1 MFRSRSWFGGNW
13 NRPKNRLSLE
23 HLKYLYSILEKNT
36 TVSESNRGLLVESLR
51 CIAEILIWGDQHDSS
66 VFDFF
71 LEKNMLSYFLHIM
84 RQKSGGSSFVCV
96 QLLQTLNILFENI
109 RNETSLYYLLSNNHV
124 NSIIVHKFDF
134 SDEDVMGY
142 YILFLKTLSLKLNTH
157 TIHFFYNEHTNDF
170 PLYTEAIKFF
180 NHPES
185 MVRIAVR
192 TISLNVYKVQNASML
207 RFIRD
212 KTAAPYFSNLVWFIG
227 KHILELDTCV
237 RTDIDHQSN
246 QKLSNLVAEHLD
258 HLHYLNDI
266 LLLEIDDLNAV
277 LTEHLLHKLFVPL
290 YIFSL
295 TPAPPP
301 TSLAVVTQNLAA
313 VLNRP
318 VDIDIQDINNP
329 RVSSIVALYL
339 LSLVFLVITHAPL
352 VHALAWVILN
362 GDHGVFKEGAAEILN
377 AYVEHRL
384 AVVPGFGEPRESLEQ
399 ALETVGANS
408 SSYSYDGDNLNTVEA
423 TAGTSGAALALA
435 TNAEANLVV
444 TTTTTTTKIA
454 TEGADSDAE
463 LSARKI
469 SVGSASA
476 AAQVV
481 LNNVKLGNIT
491 DEEKEELQKLV
502 QPTQAYSELSRPFLE
517 MVLSALDC
525 TENDY
530 LALLALCLIYAM
542 AYNRG
547 VKNEWFEQ
555 VLSKSAKGSY
565 SYKTEL
571 IERLLHIISLSNQP
585 SCRIRLI
592 TIEIALQLLVT
603 FSKPYTDEACITEV
617 QQDALFSARNQSM
630 VVLRNFYKSED
641 IFLDLFEDEFNEM
654 RKTNLNVEFL
664 CMDST
669 ILLPPT
675 GTPLTGI
682 NFTRRLPCGEVEK
695 ARRAI
700 RVFFLLRRTCQQFL
714 NEKET
719 LLPLTNTM
727 HLVQVD
733 NVLDLNNSD
742 LIACTVITK
751 DSTKQR
757 RFLVIDSL
765 QLILVEPDAKLLGW
779 GVAKFVG
786 FLQDVEVVG
795 DKDDSRCLHITVHRG
810 GATHNRTPL
819 LSAKFLF
826 DDHIRCMAAKQRLT
840 KGRSKARQKKMYQ
853 IAQLIEI
860 PGQVIDSPVY
870 AVAGLRAGSV
880 ASSSSRSSREH
891 RPILSTA
898 NRVPGF
904 AAALKRESNNS
915 GGVCRIQM
923 AQNRSIEGIRN
934 ENVGRPRRRNSNS
947 SSQSSTSQ
955 TRESN
960 GSTAREHSPSSS
972 SQSRENSQ
980 NRASTRSRDS
990 SPRVPRPRSEEIPLE
1005 DFQHSRNNSPHSRAN
1020 SSHVNTPTRAH
1031 TPSRALNYEQIAIPV
1046 HNGIPR
1052 ETHSPAPL
1060 HASQLNGV
1068 AIAKEVVVPVANSEE
1083 TSFIG
1088 SEEGASSDQRRRG
1101 IIETV

>member
-1 MFRSRSWFGGNW
+1 MFRSRSWFGGPW
-13 NRPKNRLSLE
+13 GGRPKNRLSLE

-51 CIAEILIWGDQHDSS
+51 CIAEILIWGDQHDSL

-124 NSIIVHKFDF
+124 NSIMVHKFDF

-192 TISLNVYKVQNASML
+192 TISLNVYKVQNSSML

-258 HLHYLNDI
+258 HLHYLSDI
-266 LLLEIDDLNAV
+266 LLLDIKDLNAV

-301 TSLAVVTQNLAA
+301 PSLAVVTQNLAA
-313 VLNRP
+313 VLNRN
-318 VDIDIQDINNP
+318 VDIDIQEIHNP
-329 RVSSIVALYL
+329 RVSSIVALFL
-339 LSLVFLVITHAPL
+339 LSLVFLVVSHAPL
-352 VHALAWVILN
+352 VHALAWVVLN
-362 GDHGVFKEGAAEILN
+362 GDHSVFKEGAAEILN
-377 AYVEHRL
+377 SYVEHREV
-384 AVVPGFGEPRESLEQ
+384 VVPGFGEPNESLEQ
-399 ALETVGANS
+399 ALDTVTGQSSASSYALSEDSGVES
-408 SSYSYDGDNLNTVEA
+408 SSPAATELDSQAEAVEA
-423 TAGTSGAALALA
+423 
-435 TNAEANLVV
+435 EQ
-444 TTTTTTTKIA
+444 TK
-454 TEGADSDAE
+454 
-463 LSARKI
+463 LR
-469 SVGSASA
+469 
-476 AAQVV
+476 
-481 LNNVKLGNIT
+481 NIT
-491 DEEKEELQKLV
+491 DEEKQLLQKSSSAKSDF
-502 QPTQAYSELSRPFLE
+502 TEMAKPFLDT
-517 MVLSALDC
+517 VLHALDC

-530 LALLALCLIYAM
+530 LALLSLCLIYAM
-542 AYNRG
+542 SHNRG
-547 VKNEWFEQ
+547 IKNEWFDQ
-555 VLSKSAKGSY
+555 VLAKSTRGAF
-565 SYKTEL
+565 SYKTAL
-571 IERLLHIISLSNQP
+571 IEHLLSIITQSSQP
-585 SCRIRLI
+585 SSRIRLI
-592 TIEIALQLLVT
+592 TVEIALELLVT
-603 FSKPYTDEACITEV
+603 FTRPSSDETRCITAA
-617 QQDALFSARNQSM
+617 QQDLLFSARNQSM
-630 VVLRNFYKSED
+630 AVLRNFYKSED
-641 IFLDLFEDEFNEM
+641 IFLDLFEDEYNEM
-654 RKTNLNVEFL
+654 RKAQLNVEFL

-700 RVFFLLRRTCQQFL
+700 RVYFLLRRTCQKFL
-714 NEKET
+714 NEKES
-719 LLPLTNTM
+719 LLPLTNVVN
-727 HLVQVD
+727 LVQVE

-742 LIACTVITK
+742 LIACTVVAK
-751 DSTKQR
+751 DSSKQR
-757 RFLVIDSL
+757 RFLVIDAL

-786 FLQDVEVVG
+786 FLQDVEVQG

-810 GATHNRTPL
+810 GVTHNRTPL

-860 PGQVIDSPVY
+860 PGQMDSPVF
-870 AVAGLRAGSV
+870 AVGGTMATSSGGGSGN
-880 ASSSSRSSREH
+880 SSGSSSRSGHH
-891 RPILSTA
+891 RPMFSTS

-904 AAALKRESNNS
+904 AAVLRGNNS
-915 GGVCRIQM
+915 AGVSRTQI
-923 AQNRSIEGIRN
+923 AQNRSIEG
-934 ENVGRPRRRNSNS
+934 
-947 SSQSSTSQ
+947 
-955 TRESN
+955 
-960 GSTAREHSPSSS
+960 
-972 SQSRENSQ
+972 
-980 NRASTRSRDS
+980 
-990 SPRVPRPRSEEIPLE
+990 SEEIPLE
-1005 DFQHSRNNSPHSRAN
+1005 DFQHSRTNSPHSRGNPSPA
-1020 SSHVNTPTRAH
+1020 SRSH
-1031 TPSRALNYEQIAIPV
+1031 TPIRVLHYDQLSG
-1046 HNGIPR
+1046 HNGSPR
-1052 ETHSPAPL
+1052 D
-1060 HASQLNGV
+1060 ASLGGTNALLGQLNGLPR
-1068 AIAKEVVVPVANSEE
+1068 EVLPVQSSEE

-1088 SEEGASSDQRRRG
+1088 SDGNEATGGSEGRRRG
-1101 IIETV
+1101 AIETV

>member
-1 MFRSRSWFGGNW
+1 MFRSRSWFGGPW
-13 NRPKNRLSLE
+13 GGRPKNRLSLE

-51 CIAEILIWGDQHDSS
+51 CIAEILIWGDQHDSL

-124 NSIIVHKFDF
+124 NSIMVHKFDF

-192 TISLNVYKVQNASML
+192 TISLNVYKVQNPSML

-258 HLHYLNDI
+258 HLHYLSDI
-266 LLLEIDDLNAV
+266 LLLEIKDLNAV

-301 TSLAVVTQNLAA
+301 PSLAVVTQNLAA
-313 VLNRP
+313 VLNRN
-318 VDIDIQDINNP
+318 VDIDIQEMHNP
-329 RVSSIVALYL
+329 RVSSIVALFL
-339 LSLVFLVITHAPL
+339 LSLVFLVVSHAPL

-362 GDHGVFKEGAAEILN
+362 GDHSVFKEGAAEILN
-377 AYVEHRL
+377 SYVEHREV
-384 AVVPGFGEPRESLEQ
+384 VVPGFGEPNESLEQ
-399 ALETVGANS
+399 ALDTVTGQSSS
-408 SSYSYDGDNLNTVEA
+408 SSYALSEDSGVESSSPATTELDSQADAVEA
-423 TAGTSGAALALA
+423 
-435 TNAEANLVV
+435 EQ
-444 TTTTTTTKIA
+444 I
-454 TEGADSDAE
+454 
-463 LSARKI
+463 
-469 SVGSASA
+469 
-476 AAQVV
+476 
-481 LNNVKLGNIT
+481 KLRNIT
-491 DEEKEELQKLV
+491 DEEKQLLQKSSSS
-502 QPTQAYSELSRPFLE
+502 TKADFAEMAKPFLDT
-517 MVLSALDC
+517 VLHALDC

-530 LALLALCLIYAM
+530 LALLSLCLIYAM
-542 AYNRG
+542 SHNRDG
-547 VKNEWFEQ
+547 IKNEWFEQ
-555 VLSKSAKGSY
+555 VLAKSTRGAF
-565 SYKTEL
+565 SYKTAL
-571 IERLLHIISLSNQP
+571 IEHLLNIITQSSQP
-585 SCRIRLI
+585 SSRIRLI
-592 TIEIALQLLVT
+592 TVEIALELLVT
-603 FSKPYTDEACITEV
+603 FTRPSSDDSRCITAA
-617 QQDALFSARNQSM
+617 QQDLLFSARNQSM
-630 VVLRNFYKSED
+630 VVLRNFYRSED
-641 IFLDLFEDEFNEM
+641 IFLDLFEDEYNEM
-654 RKTNLNVEFL
+654 RKAQLNVEFL

-700 RVFFLLRRTCQQFL
+700 RVYFLLRRTCQKFL
-714 NEKET
+714 NEKES
-719 LLPLTNTM
+719 LLPLTNVVN
-727 HLVQVD
+727 LVQVE

-742 LIACTVITK
+742 LIACTVVAK
-751 DSTKQR
+751 DSSKQR
-757 RFLVIDSL
+757 RFLVIDAL

-786 FLQDVEVVG
+786 FLQDVEVQG

-810 GATHNRTPL
+810 GVTHNRTPL

-860 PGQVIDSPVY
+860 PGQMDSPVY
-870 AVAGLRAGSV
+870 AVGGTMV
-880 ASSSSRSSREH
+880 ASSSGGSGNSSGSSSRSSHH
-891 RPILSTA
+891 RPMFSTA

-904 AAALKRESNNS
+904 AAVLRGSNS
-915 GGVCRIQM
+915 AGVSRTQM
-923 AQNRSIEGIRN
+923 APNRSIEG
-934 ENVGRPRRRNSNS
+934 
-947 SSQSSTSQ
+947 
-955 TRESN
+955 
-960 GSTAREHSPSSS
+960 
-972 SQSRENSQ
+972 
-980 NRASTRSRDS
+980 
-990 SPRVPRPRSEEIPLE
+990 SEEIPLE
-1005 DFQHSRNNSPHSRAN
+1005 DFQHSRNNSPHSRGNPSPA
-1020 SSHVNTPTRAH
+1020 SRSH
-1031 TPSRALNYEQIAIPV
+1031 TPIRVLHYDQLSG
-1046 HNGIPR
+1046 HSGSPR
-1052 ETHSPAPL
+1052 EASLGGTNAL
-1060 HASQLNGV
+1060 LSQLNGL
-1068 AIAKEVVVPVANSEE
+1068 AREVPPTQSSEE

-1088 SEEGASSDQRRRG
+1088 SDGNEATGGSEGRRRG
-1101 IIETV
+1101 AIETV

>member
-1 MFRSRSWFGGNW
+1 MFRSRSWFGGPW
-13 NRPKNRLSLE
+13 GGRPKNRLSLE

-51 CIAEILIWGDQHDSS
+51 CIAEILIWGDQHDSL

-124 NSIIVHKFDF
+124 NSIMVHKFDF

-192 TISLNVYKVQNASML
+192 TISLNVYKVQNTSML

-258 HLHYLNDI
+258 HLHYLSDI
-266 LLLEIDDLNAV
+266 LLLEIKDLNAV

-301 TSLAVVTQNLAA
+301 PSLAVVTQNLAA
-313 VLNRP
+313 VLNRN
-318 VDIDIQDINNP
+318 VDIDIQEMHNP
-329 RVSSIVALYL
+329 RVSSIVALFL
-339 LSLVFLVITHAPL
+339 LSLVFLVVSHAPL

-362 GDHGVFKEGAAEILN
+362 GNHSVFKEGAAEILN
-377 AYVEHRL
+377 SYVEHREV
-384 AVVPGFGEPRESLEQ
+384 VVPGFGEPNESLEQ
-399 ALETVGANS
+399 ALDTVTGQSSS
-408 SSYSYDGDNLNTVEA
+408 SSYALSEDSGVESSSPATTELDSQADVVEA
-423 TAGTSGAALALA
+423 EQL
-435 TNAEANLVV
+435 
-444 TTTTTTTKIA
+444 
-454 TEGADSDAE
+454 
-463 LSARKI
+463 
-469 SVGSASA
+469 
-476 AAQVV
+476 
-481 LNNVKLGNIT
+481 KLRNIT
-491 DEEKEELQKLV
+491 DEEKQLLQKSSSSTKAEFV
-502 QPTQAYSELSRPFLE
+502 EMANPFLDT
-517 MVLSALDC
+517 VLHALDC

-530 LALLALCLIYAM
+530 LALLSLCLIYAM
-542 AYNRG
+542 SHNRDG
-547 VKNEWFEQ
+547 IKNEWFEH
-555 VLSKSAKGSY
+555 VLAKSTRGAF
-565 SYKTEL
+565 SYKTAL
-571 IERLLHIISLSNQP
+571 IEHLLNIITQSSQP
-585 SCRIRLI
+585 SSRIRLI
-592 TIEIALQLLVT
+592 TVEIALELLVT
-603 FSKPYTDEACITEV
+603 FTRPSSDDSRCITAA
-617 QQDALFSARNQSM
+617 QQDLLFSARNQSM

-641 IFLDLFEDEFNEM
+641 IFLDLFEDEYNEM
-654 RKTNLNVEFL
+654 RKAQLNVEFL

-700 RVFFLLRRTCQQFL
+700 RVYFLLRRTCQKFL

-719 LLPLTNTM
+719 LLPLTNVVN
-727 HLVQVD
+727 LVQVE

-742 LIACTVITK
+742 LIACTVVAK
-751 DSTKQR
+751 DSSKQR
-757 RFLVIDSL
+757 RFLVIDAL

-786 FLQDVEVVG
+786 FLQDVEVQG

-810 GATHNRTPL
+810 GVTHNRTPL

-860 PGQVIDSPVY
+860 PGQMDSPVY
-870 AVAGLRAGSV
+870 AVGGTMV
-880 ASSSSRSSREH
+880 ASSSGGSGNSSGSSSRSSHH
-891 RPILSTA
+891 RPMFSTA

-904 AAALKRESNNS
+904 AAVLRGSNS
-915 GGVCRIQM
+915 AGVSRTQM
-923 AQNRSIEGIRN
+923 APNRSIEG
-934 ENVGRPRRRNSNS
+934 
-947 SSQSSTSQ
+947 
-955 TRESN
+955 
-960 GSTAREHSPSSS
+960 
-972 SQSRENSQ
+972 
-980 NRASTRSRDS
+980 
-990 SPRVPRPRSEEIPLE
+990 SEEIPLE
-1005 DFQHSRNNSPHSRAN
+1005 DFQHSRNNSPHSRGN
-1020 SSHVNTPTRAH
+1020 
-1031 TPSRALNYEQIAIPV
+1031 
-1046 HNGIPR
+1046 
-1052 ETHSPAPL
+1052 HSPASRSHTPIRVL
-1060 HASQLNGV
+1060 HYDQLSGHSGSPREASLVGTNALLSQLNGL
-1068 AIAKEVVVPVANSEE
+1068 AREVVPAQSSEE

-1088 SEEGASSDQRRRG
+1088 SDANEATGGSEGRRRG
-1101 IIETV
+1101 AIETV

>member
-1 MFRSRSWFGGNW
+1 MFRSRSWFGGPW
-13 NRPKNRLSLE
+13 GGRPKNRLSLE

-51 CIAEILIWGDQHDSS
+51 CIAEILIWGDQHDSL

-124 NSIIVHKFDF
+124 NSIMVHKFDF

-192 TISLNVYKVQNASML
+192 TISLNVYKVQNPSML

-258 HLHYLNDI
+258 HLHYLSDI
-266 LLLEIDDLNAV
+266 LLLEIKDLNAV

-301 TSLAVVTQNLAA
+301 PSLAVVTQNLAA
-313 VLNRP
+313 VLNRN
-318 VDIDIQDINNP
+318 VDIDIQEMHNP
-329 RVSSIVALYL
+329 RVSSIVALFL
-339 LSLVFLVITHAPL
+339 LSLVFLVVSHAPL

-362 GDHGVFKEGAAEILN
+362 GNHSVFKEGAAEILN
-377 AYVEHRL
+377 SYVEHREV
-384 AVVPGFGEPRESLEQ
+384 VVPGFGEPNESLEQ
-399 ALETVGANS
+399 ALDTVTGQSSS
-408 SSYSYDGDNLNTVEA
+408 SSYALSEDSGVESSSPA
-423 TAGTSGAALALA
+423 TTELDSQADAIE
-435 TNAEANLVV
+435 AEQ
-444 TTTTTTTKIA
+444 I
-454 TEGADSDAE
+454 
-463 LSARKI
+463 
-469 SVGSASA
+469 
-476 AAQVV
+476 
-481 LNNVKLGNIT
+481 KLRNIT
-491 DEEKEELQKLV
+491 DEEKQLLQKSSSSTKADIAEMV
-502 QPTQAYSELSRPFLE
+502 NPFLDT
-517 MVLSALDC
+517 VLHALDC

-530 LALLALCLIYAM
+530 LALLSLCLIYAM
-542 AYNRG
+542 SHNRDG
-547 VKNEWFEQ
+547 IKNEWFEH
-555 VLSKSAKGSY
+555 VLAKSTRGAF
-565 SYKTEL
+565 SYKTAL
-571 IERLLHIISLSNQP
+571 IEHLLNIITQSSQP
-585 SCRIRLI
+585 SSRIRLI
-592 TIEIALQLLVT
+592 TVEIALELLVT
-603 FSKPYTDEACITEV
+603 FTRPSSDDSRCITAA
-617 QQDALFSARNQSM
+617 QQDLLFSARNQSM

-641 IFLDLFEDEFNEM
+641 IFLDLFEDEYNEM
-654 RKTNLNVEFL
+654 RKAQLNVEFL

-700 RVFFLLRRTCQQFL
+700 RVYFLLRRTCQKFL

-719 LLPLTNTM
+719 LLPLTNLVN
-727 HLVQVD
+727 LVQVE

-742 LIACTVITK
+742 LIACTVVAK
-751 DSTKQR
+751 DSSKQR
-757 RFLVIDSL
+757 RFLVIDAL

-786 FLQDVEVVG
+786 FLQDVEVQG

-810 GATHNRTPL
+810 GVTHNRTPL

-860 PGQVIDSPVY
+860 PGQMDSPVY
-870 AVAGLRAGSV
+870 AVGGTMAASSCGGSGN
-880 ASSSSRSSREH
+880 SSGSSSRSGHH
-891 RPILSTA
+891 RPMFSTS

-904 AAALKRESNNS
+904 AAVLRGSNS
-915 GGVCRIQM
+915 AGVSRTQM
-923 AQNRSIEGIRN
+923 APNRSIEGIRN
-934 ENVGRPRRRNSNS
+934 ESAGRSRRRSP
-947 SSQSSTSQ
+947 SSTSGSNLRADHSD
-955 TRESN
+955 RE
-960 GSTAREHSPSSS
+960 RSPSVSMGSHSS

-980 NRASTRSRDS
+980 PRSTGNRSRES
-990 SPRVPRPRSEEIPLE
+990 SPRMPRPRSEEIPLE
-1005 DFQHSRNNSPHSRAN
+1005 DFQHSRNNSPHSRGNPSPA
-1020 SSHVNTPTRAH
+1020 SRSH
-1031 TPSRALNYEQIAIPV
+1031 TPIRVLHYDQLSG
-1046 HNGIPR
+1046 HSGSPR
-1052 ETHSPAPL
+1052 EASLGGTNAL
-1060 HASQLNGV
+1060 LSQLNGLPR
-1068 AIAKEVVVPVANSEE
+1068 EVIPARSSEE

-1088 SEEGASSDQRRRG
+1088 GDGNEATGGSEGRRRG
-1101 IIETV
+1101 AIETV

>member
-246 QKLSNLVAEHLD
+246 QRLSNLVAEHLD

-318 VDIDIQDINNP
+318 VDIDIQEINNP

-362 GDHGVFKEGAAEILN
+362 GDHSVFKEGAAEILN

-384 AVVPGFGEPRESLEQ
+384 TVVPGFGEPRESLEQ

-408 SSYSYDGDNLNTVEA
+408 TSHSYDTDNLHNTLEA
-423 TAGTSGAALALA
+423 PAATSSAR
-435 TNAEANLVV
+435 
-444 TTTTTTTKIA
+444 
-454 TEGADSDAE
+454 EGARANAAE
-463 LSARKI
+463 STSNTATTEEQCAESGMCGI
-469 SVGSASA
+469 SVETASA
-476 AAQVV
+476 AAQAV
-481 LNNVKLGNIT
+481 LNNAKLANIT
-491 DEEKEELQKLV
+491 DEEKEKIQKLV
-502 QPTQAYSELSRPFLE
+502 QPARAFNELNRPFLE

-530 LALLALCLIYAM
+530 LALLSLCLIYAM

-547 VKNEWFEQ
+547 VKNDWFEQ
-555 VLSKSAKGSY
+555 VLSQSAKGTY

-571 IERLLHIISLSNQP
+571 IERLLHIITLSNQP

-603 FSKPYTDEACITEV
+603 FTKPCTDDACITEA
-617 QQDALFSARNQSM
+617 QRDALFSARNQSM

-700 RVFFLLRRTCQQFL
+700 RDFFLLRKTCQQFL

-727 HLVQVD
+727 NLVQVD

-751 DSTKQR
+751 ESTKQR

-853 IAQLIEI
+853 IAQLIEM

-880 ASSSSRSSREH
+880 ASSSSRSSRDH
-891 RPILSTA
+891 RPILTTT

-904 AAALKRESNNS
+904 AAALKRDTTSA

-934 ENVGRPRRRNSNS
+934 ESAGRPRRRNSNS
-947 SSQSSTSQ
+947 SSHSSTSQ
-955 TRESN
+955 NRDANSSP
-960 GSTAREHSPSSS
+960 GREHSPRSSRDN
-972 SQSRENSQ
+972 SQSRS
-980 NRASTRSRDS
+980 ATRSRDN
-990 SPRVPRPRSEEIPLE
+990 SPRMPRPRSEEIPLE

-1020 SSHVNTPTRAH
+1020 SSHLNTPTRAH
-1031 TPSRALNYEQIAIPV
+1031 TPSRALNYEPIAITV
-1046 HNGIPR
+1046 HNGTPHD
-1052 ETHSPAPL
+1052 THSPAP
-1060 HASQLNGV
+1060 HHGTQLNGV
-1068 AIAKEVVVPVANSEE
+1068 PIAKEVLVPVASSEE

-1088 SEEGASSDQRRRG
+1088 NEEAATSEQRRRG

>member
-1 MFRSRSWFGGNW
+1 MFRSRSWFGGPW
-13 NRPKNRLSLE
+13 GGRPKNRLSLE

-51 CIAEILIWGDQHDSS
+51 CIAEILIWGDQHDSL

-124 NSIIVHKFDF
+124 NSIMVHKFDF

-192 TISLNVYKVQNASML
+192 TISLNVYKVQNSSML

-258 HLHYLNDI
+258 HLHYLSDI
-266 LLLEIDDLNAV
+266 LLLDIKDLNAV

-301 TSLAVVTQNLAA
+301 PSLAVVTQNLAA
-313 VLNRP
+313 VLNRN
-318 VDIDIQDINNP
+318 VDIDIQEMHNP
-329 RVSSIVALYL
+329 RVSSIVALFL
-339 LSLVFLVITHAPL
+339 LSLVFLVVSHAPL

-362 GDHGVFKEGAAEILN
+362 GDHSVFKEGAAEILN
-377 AYVEHRL
+377 SYVEHREV
-384 AVVPGFGEPRESLEQ
+384 VVPGFGEPNESLEQ
-399 ALETVGANS
+399 ALDTVTGQSSASSYALSEDSGVES
-408 SSYSYDGDNLNTVEA
+408 SSPAATELDSQADAVEA
-423 TAGTSGAALALA
+423 
-435 TNAEANLVV
+435 EQ
-444 TTTTTTTKIA
+444 TK
-454 TEGADSDAE
+454 
-463 LSARKI
+463 LR
-469 SVGSASA
+469 
-476 AAQVV
+476 
-481 LNNVKLGNIT
+481 NIT
-491 DEEKEELQKLV
+491 DEEKQLLQKSSSS
-502 QPTQAYSELSRPFLE
+502 AKSDFGEMAKPFLDT
-517 MVLSALDC
+517 VLHALDC

-530 LALLALCLIYAM
+530 LALLSLCLIYAM
-542 AYNRG
+542 SHNRG
-547 VKNEWFEQ
+547 IKNEWFEQ
-555 VLSKSAKGSY
+555 VLAKSTRGAF
-565 SYKTEL
+565 SYKTAL
-571 IERLLHIISLSNQP
+571 IEHLLNIITQSSQP
-585 SCRIRLI
+585 SSRIRLI
-592 TIEIALQLLVT
+592 TVEIALELLVT
-603 FSKPYTDEACITEV
+603 FTRPSSDETRCITSA
-617 QQDALFSARNQSM
+617 QQDLLFSARNQSM
-630 VVLRNFYKSED
+630 AVLRNFYKSED
-641 IFLDLFEDEFNEM
+641 IFLDLFEDEYNEM
-654 RKTNLNVEFL
+654 RKAHLNVEFL

-700 RVFFLLRRTCQQFL
+700 RVYFLLRRTCQKFL
-714 NEKET
+714 NEKES
-719 LLPLTNTM
+719 LLPLTNVVN
-727 HLVQVD
+727 LVQVE

-742 LIACTVITK
+742 LIACTVVAK
-751 DSTKQR
+751 DSSKQR
-757 RFLVIDSL
+757 RFLVIDAL

-786 FLQDVEVVG
+786 FLQDVEVQG

-810 GATHNRTPL
+810 GVTHNRTPL

-860 PGQVIDSPVY
+860 PGQMDSPVF
-870 AVAGLRAGSV
+870 AVGGTMATSSGGGSGN
-880 ASSSSRSSREH
+880 SSGSSSRSSHH
-891 RPILSTA
+891 RPMFTA

-904 AAALKRESNNS
+904 AAVLRGNNS
-915 GGVCRIQM
+915 AGVSRTQM

-934 ENVGRPRRRNSNS
+934 ESAGRSRRRSP
-947 SSQSSTSQ
+947 SSTSGSNLRADHSD
-955 TRESN
+955 RE
-960 GSTAREHSPSSS
+960 RSPSVSVGSISS

-980 NRASTRSRDS
+980 PRSSGNRSRES
-990 SPRVPRPRSEEIPLE
+990 SPRMPRPRSEEIPLE
-1005 DFQHSRNNSPHSRAN
+1005 DFQHSRNNSPHSRGNPSPA
-1020 SSHVNTPTRAH
+1020 SRSH
-1031 TPSRALNYEQIAIPV
+1031 TPIRVLHYDQLSG
-1046 HNGIPR
+1046 HSGSPR
-1052 ETHSPAPL
+1052 EASLVGTNAL
-1060 HASQLNGV
+1060 LSQLNGL
-1068 AIAKEVVVPVANSEE
+1068 AREVVPVQSSEE

-1088 SEEGASSDQRRRG
+1088 NDGNDSTGGTEGRRRG
-1101 IIETV
+1101 AIETV